1 MGSFDAAFSDGWLR
15 ISPLQPPSPAAI
27 GVGLYP
33 GETEALGLA
42 VEKRAEVVLLDD
54 GDARRRAA
62 EIGMRFI
69 GVLGVLLRAR
79 QAGRVPSLR
88 EEIRR
93 LRQEARFFIAA
104 KLEVELV
111 VAAGENL
118 PFGFG
123 S

>member
-15 ISPLQPPSPAAI
+15 ITPLQKPAPAAI
-27 GVGLYP
+27 GAGLHP

-79 QAGRVPSLR
+79 QAGRVPSLH

-111 VAAGENL
+111 IAAGENL